1 MTFSPR
7 AWGLIF
13 AMAGAIGFSGKA
25 ILVKLSYRY
34 GVDAVQVIFYRMA
47 FALPLFLALT
57 WWSGRGQAP
66 LSRRQWLMVCSL
78 GFSGYYL
85 ASMLDFLGL
94 QHITASLERLILYLT
109 PTIVVLLT
117 WWRFGRRANGAQ
129 WLGMAISYLGVVVVF
144 GHELQV
150 EGWETAWG
158 GLLVLLSTFSYAYY
172 LMYSGEMIRELGSIR
187 LVGLA
192 SSVACLLCMVQ
203 LPVVSSLE
211 ALQVPWQVLALAG
224 VNAVLCTV
232 APVLLV
238 MLGIERLGAGLA
250 SQVGMVGPLSTI
262 AMGILILGEP
272 FNAWIGA
279 GTVLVIAGVTWASYR
294 GQTIKVTAVK

>member
-1 MTFSPR
+1 MTLSPR

-47 FALPLFLALT
+47 FALPLFLLLS
-57 WWSGRGQAP
+57 WWAGRSAAP
-66 LSRRQWLMVCSL
+66 LSRRQWLMVGSL

-85 ASMLDFLGL
+85 ASMLDFMGL
-94 QHITASLERLILYLT
+94 QYISASLERLILYLT

-129 WLGMAISYLGVVVVF
+129 WLGMAISYVGVVVVF

-150 EGWETAWG
+150 QGWETAWG

-172 LMYSGEMIRELGSIR
+172 LMYSGEMIREIGSIR

-192 SSVACLLCMVQ
+192 SSVACFLCMVQ
-203 LPVVSSLE
+203 LPVVSSVA
-211 ALQVPWQVLALAG
+211 ALRVPWQVLALAG

-250 SQVGMVGPLSTI
+250 SQVGMIGPLSTI
-262 AMGILILGEP
+262 SMGILILGEP
-272 FNAWIGA
+272 FNAWIGV
-279 GTVLVIAGVTWASYR
+279 GTALVVSGVAWASYR
-294 GQTIKVTAVK
+294 GQTVHVSPSK